1 MFSVPRSF
9 VAPPAWKIIGL
20 WVGISVLSILVSPW
34 INQLIFAI
42 FSLEDSSYISAR
54 FSIPIIFGSVMHFW
68 LEWLVLR
75 RYFAGMRWWVAIHF
89 GVSLIATLL
98 NDLLERLSFL
108 FIAITDNSLTMI
120 KTYSFLAG
128 AIINLLWALVF
139 GLAGWRI
146 FRASVSGA
154 GRWILARIG
163 SHIIRSGLTFWF
175 ILPLLIEYKP
185 RAISLRVS
193 FLNLAIVLVA
203 SLIEAFVLVRFL
215 AKRRK
220 TASG

>member
-1 MFSVPRSF
+1 
-9 VAPPAWKIIGL
+9 
-20 WVGISVLSILVSPW
+20 
-34 INQLIFAI
+34 
-42 FSLEDSSYISAR
+42 
-54 FSIPIIFGSVMHFW
+54 MHFW

-75 RYFAGMRWWVAIHF
+75 RYFARMRWWVAIHF

-163 SHIIRSGLTFWF
+163 SQIIRSGLTFWF

>member
-1 MFSVPRSF
+1 M
-9 VAPPAWKIIGL
+9 IGF
-20 WVGISVLSILVSPW
+20 WRESTAIL
-34 INQLIFAI
+34 QHA
-42 FSLEDSSYISAR
+42 D
-54 FSIPIIFGSVMHFW
+54 
-68 LEWLVLR
+68 
-75 RYFAGMRWWVAIHF
+75 
-89 GVSLIATLL
+89 
-98 NDLLERLSFL
+98 
-108 FIAITDNSLTMI
+108 
-120 KTYSFLAG
+120 FLAG
-128 AIINLLWALVF
+128 AIINLLWTLVF